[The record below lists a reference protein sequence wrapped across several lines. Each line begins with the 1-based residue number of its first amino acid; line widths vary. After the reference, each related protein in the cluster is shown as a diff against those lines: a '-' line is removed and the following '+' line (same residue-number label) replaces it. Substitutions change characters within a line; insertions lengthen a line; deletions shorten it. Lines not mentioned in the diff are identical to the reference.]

1 MEIKLAIDLEIECV
15 TIPHDFFEGV
25 DMELS
30 KAEQVVL
37 ARFRERCLRA
47 GGVQAGYGMRAKAIR
62 LVPGA
67 PSTEIDSALQA
78 MVEKGWLKPNA
89 AGTWF
94 FLSADGAE
102 QVKQ

>member
-1 MEIKLAIDLEIECV
+1 MRYNPSRL
-15 TIPHDFFEGV
+15 FFEGV
-25 DMELS
+25 GMERS

-67 PSTEIDSALQA
+67 PGPEIDSALQA

-102 QVKQ
+102 QVKA